1 MSPIGIPIPEYD
13 LVVPRIN
20 CHNFA
25 LTSMVFVHN
34 SGYGF
39 LRYDN
44 VVNGLPEDWWT
55 PIQQG
60 WVDTGQVGE

>member
-1 MSPIGIPIPEYD
+1 MSPIKIPIPEYD

-39 LRYDN
+39 LCYDY
-44 VVNGLPEDWWT
+44 VINGLPEA
-55 PIQQG
+55 G
-60 WVDTGQVGE
+60 GHL